1 MRPKQRSKRVNKDPM
16 KTRNLSLPRIIV
28 SRHRDLVGEHTV
40 SDKKVLIGR
49 SEFADIVIE
58 DLFASKLHAMV
69 LVYSDALVLLDLN
82 SANGVTVN
90 SVETKCA
97 VLKEND
103 IITIGHHRLK
113 IENAPK
119 LSEEMQ
125 QLVLNKDTLKMR
137 NIVDVQRLRET
148 QRRLVAIQ
156 NRTPH

>member
-1 MRPKQRSKRVNKDPM
+1 M
-16 KTRNLSLPRIIV
+16 KTQKPETPRLIV
-28 SRHRDLVGEHTV
+28 SRNRDTLGTYTV
-40 SDKKVLIGR
+40 SDKKILIGR

-90 SVETKCA
+90 SRKTKCA
-97 VLKEND
+97 VLKESD
-103 IITIGHHRLK
+103 IISIGHHRLK
-113 IENAPK
+113 VENAPE

-125 QLVLNKDTLKMR
+125 RMLLSKDTIKMK
-137 NIVDVQRLRET
+137 NIVDVKRLEET

-156 NRTPH
+156 NRKPR

>member
-1 MRPKQRSKRVNKDPM
+1 MGPKQRSKRVNTDPM
-16 KTRNLSLPRIIV
+16 KSRNLSLPRIIV

-148 QRRLVAIQ
+148 QRRLVAHFPIL
-156 NRTPH
+156 PK

>member
-1 MRPKQRSKRVNKDPM
+1 MRPKQAAKRVNTYAM
-16 KTRNLSLPRIIV
+16 KTRISSLPRIIV
-28 SRHRDLVGEHTV
+28 SRHRETLGEHTV
-40 SDKKVLIGR
+40 SDKKMLIGR

-90 SVETKCA
+90 SVKTKCA

-113 IENAPK
+113 IENAPE
-119 LSEEMQ
+119 LSEAMQ
-125 QLVLNKDTLKMR
+125 QLVLNKDTLKMK

-156 NRTPH
+156 NNTQP

>member
-1 MRPKQRSKRVNKDPM
+1 MRPKQRSKRVNTDPM

-103 IITIGHHRLK
+103 IITIGHHRLTR
-113 IENAPK
+113 
-119 LSEEMQ
+119 S
-125 QLVLNKDTLKMR
+125 R
-137 NIVDVQRLRET
+137 CET
-148 QRRLVAIQ
+148 
-156 NRTPH
+156 

>member
-1 MRPKQRSKRVNKDPM
+1 MRPKQRSKRVNTDPM
-16 KTRNLSLPRIIV
+16 KSRNLSLPRIIV

-58 DLFASKLHAMV
+58 DLFASKLHAMI

-113 IENAPK
+113 IENAPE